1 MPRSRR
7 SAWRRSPTGRHARLS
22 AGQKRRLALSRLA
35 LSDAPLWLLDEPV
48 TALDTEARAAF
59 VALLKRHLAAG
70 RLAIIAT
77 HEPLA
82 IEAPVMQIGARAMSA
97 FVALLKRDLV
107 LSLRQG
113 IDAWVV
119 VLFFLAAGIL
129 FPFAIG
135 PEPDALM
142 QVSTGVVLSMAALAA
157 LLSLDRLYQGDFED
171 GSLDLMALGPL
182 PLELAALAKALAH
195 WLSTGLPLLVAAP
208 LLALMLN
215 APAGSYWP
223 MLLALAL
230 ATPALS
236 LLGGLGAALDLGQPA
251 RRHPAHVCS
260 SCRSMCGC

>member
-1 MPRSRR
+1 
-7 SAWRRSPTGRHARLS
+7 
-22 AGQKRRLALSRLA
+22 
-35 LSDAPLWLLDEPV
+35 
-48 TALDTEARAAF
+48 
-59 VALLKRHLAAG
+59 
-70 RLAIIAT
+70 
-77 HEPLA
+77 
-82 IEAPVMQIGARAMSA
+82 MSA
-97 FVALLKRDLV
+97 FLALLRRDLV
-107 LSLRQG
+107 LAYRQG

-135 PEPDALM
+135 PEPNALM
-142 QVSTGVVLSMAALAA
+142 RVSTGVVLSMAALAA

-208 LLALMLN
+208 ILALMLN
-215 APAGSYWP
+215 APDDSYGP

-236 LLGGLGAALDLGQPA
+236 LLGGLGAALTLGSRRGGILLTLLILPLYVPVLIFAAGIISRSILAGADSGAPLLLLAGLDLGLLAITPWATAAALRQA
-251 RRHPAHVCS
+251 LR
-260 SCRSMCGC
+260 

>member
-1 MPRSRR
+1 
-7 SAWRRSPTGRHARLS
+7 
-22 AGQKRRLALSRLA
+22 
-35 LSDAPLWLLDEPV
+35 
-48 TALDTEARAAF
+48 
-59 VALLKRHLAAG
+59 
-70 RLAIIAT
+70 
-77 HEPLA
+77 
-82 IEAPVMQIGARAMSA
+82 MSA
-97 FVALLKRDLV
+97 FLALLKRDLV
-107 LSLRQG
+107 LSYRQG

-135 PEPDALM
+135 PEPNALM
-142 QVSTGVVLSMAALAA
+142 RVSTGVVLSMAALAA

-215 APAGSYWP
+215 APTDSYWP

-236 LLGGLGAALDLGQPA
+236 LLGGLGAALTLGSRRGGILLTLLILPLYVPVLIFAAGTISRSLLAEGDPAGALLLLCGVDLGLLAITPWATAAALRQA
-251 RRHPAHVCS
+251 LR
-260 SCRSMCGC
+260 

>member
-1 MPRSRR
+1 MN
-7 SAWRRSPTGRHARLS
+7 
-22 AGQKRRLALSRLA
+22 
-35 LSDAPLWLLDEPV
+35 
-48 TALDTEARAAF
+48 AF
-59 VALLKRHLAAG
+59 L
-70 RLAIIAT
+70 
-77 HEPLA
+77 
-82 IEAPVMQIGARAMSA
+82 
-97 FVALLKRDLV
+97 ALLKRDLV
-107 LSLRQG
+107 LSYRQG

-135 PEPDALM
+135 PEPAALM
-142 QVSTGVVLSMAALAA
+142 RVSTGVVLSMAALAA

-215 APAGSYWP
+215 APADSYGP

-230 ATPALS
+230 ASPALS
-236 LLGGLGAALDLGQPA
+236 LLGGLGAALTLGSRRGGILLTLLILPLYVPVLIFAAGSISRSLSGEGDPTGALLLLGGVDLGLLAITPWATGAALRQA
-251 RRHPAHVCS
+251 VR
-260 SCRSMCGC
+260 

>member
-1 MPRSRR
+1 
-7 SAWRRSPTGRHARLS
+7 
-22 AGQKRRLALSRLA
+22 
-35 LSDAPLWLLDEPV
+35 
-48 TALDTEARAAF
+48 
-59 VALLKRHLAAG
+59 
-70 RLAIIAT
+70 
-77 HEPLA
+77 
-82 IEAPVMQIGARAMSA
+82 MSA
-97 FVALLKRDLV
+97 FVALLRRDLV
-107 LSLRQG
+107 LSYRQG

-135 PEPDALM
+135 PEPNALM
-142 QVSTGVVLSMAALAA
+142 RVSTGVVLSMAALAA
-157 LLSLDRLYQGDFED
+157 LLSLDRLYQNDFED

-215 APAGSYWP
+215 APAESYGP

-236 LLGGLGAALDLGQPA
+236 LLGGLGAALTLGSRRGGILLTLLILPLYVPVLIFAAGIISRSLLLEGDPTGALLLLCGLDLGLLAITPWATAAALRQA
-251 RRHPAHVCS
+251 LR
-260 SCRSMCGC
+260 

>member
-1 MPRSRR
+1 
-7 SAWRRSPTGRHARLS
+7 
-22 AGQKRRLALSRLA
+22 
-35 LSDAPLWLLDEPV
+35 
-48 TALDTEARAAF
+48 
-59 VALLKRHLAAG
+59 
-70 RLAIIAT
+70 
-77 HEPLA
+77 
-82 IEAPVMQIGARAMSA
+82 MSA

-107 LSLRQG
+107 LSYRQG

-135 PEPDALM
+135 PEPNALM
-142 QVSTGVVLSMAALAA
+142 RVSTGVVLSMAALAA

-215 APAGSYWP
+215 APAGSYGP

-236 LLGGLGAALDLGQPA
+236 LLGGLGAALTLGSRRGGILLTLLILPLYVPVLIFAAGSISRSLLADADPTGALLLLAGVDLGLLAITPWATAAALRQA
-251 RRHPAHVCS
+251 LR
-260 SCRSMCGC
+260 

>member
-1 MPRSRR
+1 
-7 SAWRRSPTGRHARLS
+7 
-22 AGQKRRLALSRLA
+22 
-35 LSDAPLWLLDEPV
+35 
-48 TALDTEARAAF
+48 
-59 VALLKRHLAAG
+59 
-70 RLAIIAT
+70 
-77 HEPLA
+77 
-82 IEAPVMQIGARAMSA
+82 MSA
-97 FVALLKRDLV
+97 FLALLKRDLV
-107 LSLRQG
+107 LSYRQG

-135 PEPDALM
+135 PEPNALM
-142 QVSTGVVLSMAALAA
+142 RVSTGVVLSMAALAA

-195 WLSTGLPLLVAAP
+195 WLSTGLPLLIAAP

-215 APAGSYWP
+215 APTESYGP

-236 LLGGLGAALDLGQPA
+236 LLGGLGAALTLGSRRGGILLTLLILPLYVPVLIFAAGIISRSLLLEGDPAGALLLLSGLDLGLLAVTPWATAAALRQA
-251 RRHPAHVCS
+251 LR
-260 SCRSMCGC
+260 

>member
-1 MPRSRR
+1 MN
-7 SAWRRSPTGRHARLS
+7 
-22 AGQKRRLALSRLA
+22 
-35 LSDAPLWLLDEPV
+35 
-48 TALDTEARAAF
+48 
-59 VALLKRHLAAG
+59 
-70 RLAIIAT
+70 
-77 HEPLA
+77 
-82 IEAPVMQIGARAMSA
+82 A

-107 LSLRQG
+107 LSYRQG

-135 PEPDALM
+135 PEPNALM
-142 QVSTGVVLSMAALAA
+142 RVSTGVVLSMAALAA

-236 LLGGLGAALDLGQPA
+236 LLGGLGAALTLGSRRGGILLTLLILPLYVPVLIFAAGSISRSLLADADPTGALLLLGGVDLGLLAITPWATAAALRQA
-251 RRHPAHVCS
+251 LR
-260 SCRSMCGC
+260 